1 MRKSVLLFSF
11 IISLLCA
18 KAGAQDIP
26 QDSLSIPAQDTFLTK
41 EKKGWLSKDYP
52 NPKKAL
58 IIGLVVPGGGQMYNK
73 RWYKLPFVYGALTG
87 MVLLID
93 YNQSRYRRLSTALD
107 LKRQDL
113 PHEFSGTA
121 IDNISSLR
129 NLRDGFDKNTQLSY
143 VGLFIVYALQ
153 SIEAFV
159 DAHLKDFDIDDD
171 LGLKIKPNVDLGLP
185 FQGPSLGI
193 TLSVPLS
200 KPKAKPYVLM
210 EAK

>member
-1 MRKSVLLFSF
+1 MRKKLLFLSVF
-11 IISLLCA
+11 VGLLWA
-18 KAGAQDIP
+18 KAAAQDTP
-26 QDSLSIPAQDTFLTK
+26 PDSLSTPASDTFTIN

-58 IIGLVVPGGGQMYNK
+58 LIGLVVPGGGQMYNK

-93 YNQSRYRRLSTALD
+93 YNQSRYRRLSDALD

-121 IDNISSLR
+121 IDNISTLR
-129 NLRDGFDKNTQLSY
+129 SLRDGFDKNTQLSY

-171 LGLKIKPNVDLGLP
+171 LGLRIKPNVDLGIP
-185 FQGPSLGI
+185 FQGPTLGVSLTI
-193 TLSVPLS
+193 PLS
-200 KPKAKPYVLM
+200 KPKAKPYYLL